1 MKMMVLRMIMAAMAV
16 HGVRRLRIAQNEV
29 EPTLDGRQHETCG
42 NERAQAQHRENEW
55 RSPVACATGP
65 EPIRASSHAITMPK
79 DNYRIK

>member
-1 MKMMVLRMIMAAMAV
+1 VV
-16 HGVRRLRIAQNEV
+16 HGAGRLRIAQHEI
-29 EPTLDGRQHETCG
+29 EPTIDRRQHEPCG

-79 DNYRIK
+79 DICRIKSGKREYWRWNR